1 MKDGFIKIAAGVPEI
16 ALGDCELNADRII
29 SMAREM
35 SLKGVR
41 LAVFTE
47 LGVTGYT
54 LEDLFLQQTLLS
66 AAENALA
73 RIIIPLPYLAPLPI
87 SYQYSFLRPG
97 CIGRTQP

>member
-54 LEDLFLQQTLLS
+54 LEDLFLQLSLLS
-66 AAENALA
+66 AAEDALA
-73 RIIIPLPYLAPLPI
+73 RIIKETKGLDRLFAVGVPVPV
-87 SYQYSFLRPG
+87 G
-97 CIGRTQP
+97 CSLYNCAA